1 MSFYRFSMKMF
12 MACFLS
18 VAAIAC
24 SDSVKDDDDDDDGI
38 TNNDAAYTA
47 LIDNY
52 VDDVV
57 IPTYAD
63 MKDKAEVL
71 MDKIVTF
78 TANPNNV
85 NLRAVANAWLD
96 VRAPWELSEA
106 FLYGPCG
113 ENGLNTDPNIDTWP
127 FDMAAFLAKIEG
139 TDPLTVKAISG
150 YEETTRGYHTLEYL
164 IFKDGSPKDVEAEPL
179 SEREL
184 QYLESAATVL
194 YYDCVRV
201 WAAWNGLAG
210 LSQADQDA
218 IAGMEQIGYWD
229 VEDYLTRIG
238 TDSYAT
244 TFKTAKRPYTSLEN
258 VVEEII
264 DGCRDIA
271 TEVAENKLQSPYVG
285 QDVTLVESH
294 YAYNSLVDFVNNVI
308 SIENSYNCSRTGSA
322 AANSLRSFVL
332 SKDGGDAI
340 DEEIMNAITNAKEK
354 INKITYPFT
363 NNLQDGVNIEP
374 AIEACSDLDAAFLKI
389 KTLM

>member
-1 MSFYRFSMKMF
+1 MNFYRFSMKMF
-12 MACFLS
+12 MACVLS
-18 VAAIAC
+18 VATIAC
-24 SDSVKDDDDDDDGI
+24 SDSVKDDDDDDDDQ
-38 TNNDAAYTA
+38 NNDAAYTA

-71 MDKIVTF
+71 MDKIIAF
-78 TANPNNV
+78 KANPNNV
-85 NLRAVANAWLD
+85 NLQAVANAWLD

-113 ENGLNTDPNIDTWP
+113 ENGLNVDPNIDTWP
-127 FDMAAFLAKIEG
+127 FDMVAFTAKING
-139 TDPLTVKAISG
+139 TDPLTVRAVSG

-164 IFKDGSPKDVEAEPL
+164 VFENGNPKDVETNPL
-179 SEREL
+179 SQREL
-184 QYLESAATVL
+184 QYMESAATVL

-201 WAAWNGLAG
+201 WAAWNGLSN

-218 IAGMEQIGYWD
+218 INGMKQIGYWD
-229 VEDYLTRIG
+229 VEDYLSQIG
-238 TDSYAT
+238 TTSYASS
-244 TFKTAKRPYTSLEN
+244 FKLAKRPYTSLEN

-271 TEVAENKLQSPYVG
+271 SEVAESKIQSPYDE

-294 YAYNSLVDFVNNVI
+294 YAYNSLVDFVNNII

-322 AANSLRSFVL
+322 ATNSLRSFVL

-340 DEEIMNAITNAKEK
+340 DEEITDAIRNAKEK

-363 NNLQDGVNIEP
+363 NNLQDRTNIEP
-374 AIEACSDLDAAFLKI
+374 AIEACSDVEAAFLKI